1 MAIYKPSNCTPFL
14 TCLDLTKAQDI
25 TCELNTSN
33 ELVTGYKIKI
43 LDSNN
48 DVIFEG
54 AKFDPINPIGYKNS
68 GLNGSTLVL
77 PLIVEGEA
85 INNNTIGYQNG
96 EYNVKDPTGT
106 KFDATRFSNGYINQ
120 PYKWEIVLEQG
131 NTTGVKADK
140 FYDMTITQG
149 KVLGS
154 TRNRIQSYLS
164 DNIYKDYFIQLNN
177 TSKRVLINSYDH
189 TYGYLYP
196 QENKFTDEEVEAATF
211 FEIYK
216 FSNDP
221 DVIAAGSQ
229 VAYAISKSMNEVAI
243 GEKTS
248 SIQWG
253 SNLVYPYYFEQV
265 FEGLSRSYTAQKR
278 YPKFRVR
285 F

>member
-1 MAIYKPSNCTPFL
+1 MAVYKPSNCTPFL

-43 LDSNN
+43 LDNNN

-54 AKFDPINPIGYKNS
+54 KKFDPINPDGYENS
-68 GLNGSTLVL
+68 GLNGSMLTL
-77 PLIVEGEA
+77 PLIVEGAA

-96 EYNVKDPTGT
+96 EYNIKDPTST
-106 KFDATRFSNGYINQ
+106 EFDATRFSNGYINQ
-120 PYKWEIVLEQG
+120 PYKWEIILEQG

-140 FYDMTITQG
+140 YYDMTITQG

-154 TRNRIQSYLS
+154 TKNRIQSYLS
-164 DNIYKDYFIQLNN
+164 ENIYKDYFIQLSSN

-196 QENKFTDEEVEAATF
+196 QENKFTDGEIAAANY

-221 DVIAAGSQ
+221 DVIAAGS
-229 VAYAISKSMNEVAI
+229 
-243 GEKTS
+243 
-248 SIQWG
+248 
-253 SNLVYPYYFEQV
+253 
-265 FEGLSRSYTAQKR
+265 
-278 YPKFRVR
+278 
-285 F
+285 